1 MTYAGI
7 SVFSKRAIEIRVEEA
22 RITNI
27 EHIPPDPALPYVS
40 PGFLDMQVNG
50 YQGSDY
56 SLEDFSRDHLQK
68 IINSLSTAGT
78 TQQVATI
85 VTSPQERILRNLEV
99 ISQAV
104 EEDVDIRDALA
115 GIHIEGP
122 YISAEDGPR
131 GAHDLRFVRDPDIGE
146 FREWQ
151 HAANGTIEIV
161 TLAPERKGALE
172 FIRYISER
180 GVIAAIGHTAA
191 DPVTI
196 QHAIQSGATLSTHL
210 GNGSHAYI
218 PRLKNYLW
226 EQLAADELW
235 AGMISDGYHLPA
247 SVVKVCIRSKG
258 LARLIL
264 VSDAALLGGYAPG
277 VYTWGNVDVEVYEDG
292 HLGVLNTPY
301 LAGAGHLLDWDL
313 PHFMTFSGCDLS
325 EVIPLCT
332 VNPAKLL
339 GLEGQYG
346 ALKIGAIANLV
357 LFHYSDGDERFEITK
372 TIRAGREVFSNSSSL
387 PPPSKFSQ

>member
-1 MTYAGI
+1 MSKYVGI
-7 SVFSKRAIEIRVEEA
+7 SVFSKGAIEITVAES

-27 EHIPPDPALPYVS
+27 RPIPADPALPYIS

-56 SLEDFSRDHLQK
+56 SLEDFSRAHLQK
-68 IINSLSTAGT
+68 IIAALSTAGT
-78 TQQVATI
+78 TQHTATL
-85 VTSPQERILRNLEV
+85 VTGPQERILRSLEI
-99 ISQAV
+99 ISQSV
-104 EEDVDIRDALA
+104 EEDNDIRAALA
-115 GIHIEGP
+115 GIHVEGP

-131 GAHDLRFVRDPDIGE
+131 GAHDLCFVRNPDIEE

-151 HAANGTIEIV
+151 DAANGMIKIV

-172 FIRYISER
+172 FIRYISKR
-180 GVIAAIGHTAA
+180 GVVAAIGHTAA

-196 QHAIQSGATLSTHL
+196 QYAIQAGARLSTHL
-210 GNGSHAYI
+210 GNGSHAYL
-218 PRLKNYLW
+218 PRLRNYLW

-235 AGMISDGYHLPA
+235 AGIISDGHHLPA
-247 SVVKVCIRSKG
+247 SVIKVCIRSKG

-277 VYTWGNVDVEVYEDG
+277 VYAWGNIDVEVHDDG
-292 HLGVLNTPY
+292 HLGVANTPY

-313 PHFMTFSGCDLS
+313 PHFMMVSGCGLPD
-325 EVIPLCT
+325 VIPLCT

-339 GLEGQYG
+339 GLEAQYG
-346 ALKIGAIANLV
+346 TFEIGAIANLV
-357 LFHYSDGDERFEITK
+357 RFHYAHGDERFEIIN
-372 TIRAGREVFSNSSSL
+372 TIRSGRKVFA
-387 PPPSKFSQ
+387 